1 MGDGTIFQVQEYR
14 EALEGILIRGK
25 NGIHLL
31 PELYAIPPNKVS
43 RHCLSGAKQVGAWP
57 FGIFHLPS
65 RPNTFSPR
73 EVDCKAFGSAPVFHR
88 SYGLRAMLDQ
98 RCPRDRQRIPVY
110 HLSPRPNEPQ
120 STKRCWVLGSH
131 TLPQK
136 KPGRISL
143 GKGERCVEIVE
154 SLFLWVKPFPRLEL
168 E

>member
-1 MGDGTIFQVQEYR
+1 MGGGAIFQVQEYR

-65 RPNTFSPR
+65 T
-73 EVDCKAFGSAPVFHR
+73 KAFSSASVFHR
-88 SYGLRAMLDQ
+88 SYGLGAMLDQ
-98 RCPRDRQRIPVY
+98 GCPRDFQRIPVY
-110 HLSPRPNEPQ
+110 HLSPRPNKPQ
-120 STKRCWVLGSH
+120 KSTKRYWVLESH

-136 KPGRISL
+136 EDK
-143 GKGERCVEIVE
+143 RCVEIVE
-154 SLFLWVKPFPRLEL
+154 NLFL
-168 E
+168 